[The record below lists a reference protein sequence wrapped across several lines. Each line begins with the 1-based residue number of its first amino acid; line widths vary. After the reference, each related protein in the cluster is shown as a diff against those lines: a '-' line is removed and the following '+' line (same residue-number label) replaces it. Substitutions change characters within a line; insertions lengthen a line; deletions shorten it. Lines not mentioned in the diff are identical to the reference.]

1 MIGPLAV
8 VPPIQEVAQP
18 DLSWIKKHVP
28 VSAVGRSLGM
38 HIRKGKARCW
48 RWRRHANGD
57 ANPSLHFFERHNRVR
72 CFVCDM
78 RGGHSCVDLVM
89 EVLGI
94 ELSPAIR
101 WIAERWT
108 VPSVKP
114 GRPLGRG
121 AKEPAPYQVGFSGLE
136 VVVRSGMFGELSAT
150 ESRILVVLEMF
161 KDRDSGATRLSYAAI
176 CRYAGLSSRNAV
188 SRALG
193 RLQRL
198 HAIQISRGARLGITR
213 VCSIYRVTLEDPAF
227 IDRCNQICS
236 RSRNQIVAE
245 RQYRRDLRAAREKQ
259 ARETKGQNVNKA
271 GGLRPPNPP
280 FLISSSELKNT
291 EQKPNTCEGLNLSMP
306 GIPRVNKSVRAGYP
320 LIRTL
325 SCLNVE
331 ERTRELARQAKLILE
346 TYGTGKKVGEGE
358 SA

>member
-1 MIGPLAV
+1 L
-8 VPPIQEVAQP
+8 
-18 DLSWIKKHVP
+18 
-28 VSAVGRSLGM
+28 AVGRSLGM

-48 RWRRHANGD
+48 RWQRHANGD
-57 ANPSLHFFERHNRVR
+57 VNPSLHFFERRNRVR

-89 EVLGI
+89 GVLGI
-94 ELSPAIR
+94 ELSVAIR
-101 WIAERWT
+101 WVAERWT
-108 VPSVKP
+108 VPNVRP

-161 KDRDSGATRLSYAAI
+161 KDQDSGATRLSYAAI
-176 CRYAGLSSRNAV
+176 CRYSGLCSRNAV
-188 SRALG
+188 SRALR

-213 VCSIYRVTLEDPAF
+213 DCSTYRVTLEDPAF
-227 IDRCNQICS
+227 LDRCNQICS

-245 RQYRRDLRAAREKQ
+245 RQYRRELRAAREKQ
-259 ARETKGQNVNKA
+259 ARETKGRNVNKA
-271 GGLRPPNPP
+271 EGLRPPDPP
-280 FLISSSELKNT
+280 FLIISESKNI
-291 EQKPNTCEGLNLSMP
+291 EQKPHTCEGLNLSMP
-306 GIPRVNKSVRAGYP
+306 GIPGVNKSVRAGYP
-320 LIRTL
+320 LNRSL
-325 SCLNVE
+325 PCLNVE